1 MTRHPAPAA
10 MCVDIHRW
18 MTHLDDAAT
27 ATAGGPPRAVRR
39 SSAPAERLPFGLAA
53 RLDELDEGMAG
64 ARSAQGITVILAGW
78 ADAVASLRG
87 ETRTLPPAVYLA
99 ATVHWWTAEYGDAD
113 ALLDD
118 ITTAWDMLAT
128 TTGHT
133 DQVDSAHRCPA
144 CGGTLTQAATPR
156 GLSDW
161 RTCAVCDTWYPDGD
175 IIDAARHHTVT
186 TTTDSGPV
194 WVTRQ
199 HALALHDGSLTPATL
214 RQWIHRGHVQARGR
228 LVSLTDIN
236 RRVQQ
241 REPSE

>member
-64 ARSAQGITVILAGW
+64 AKSAQGITVILAGW

-118 ITTAWDMLAT
+118 LTTCWDRLARL
-128 TTGHT
+128 TGHT
-133 DQVDSAHRCPA
+133 DQADPGHRCPA
-144 CGGTLTQAATPR
+144 CGGALFQAATDR
-156 GLSDW
+156 GLTDW
-161 RTCAVCDTWYPDGD
+161 RTCAACDTWWPDGRT
-175 IIDAARHHTVT
+175 IDAARRHTIT
-186 TTTDSGPV
+186 TTTTGTH

-199 HALALHDGSLTPATL
+199 HALTIHPSLTAATL
-214 RQWIHRGHVQARGR
+214 RQWVRRGHVAARGS
-228 LVSLTDIN
+228 LVNLVDIN
-236 RRVQQ
+236 Q
-241 REPSE
+241 RLADKEARA